1 MKAYLL
7 TLLRGAIGARLA
19 VALLVTGCGVLTGC
33 APLPEFHH
41 SQTVNQTHLPEQQLP
56 DYLSTQCSHIWQ
68 QDNADSLE
76 NPLYW
81 LRGMECAQ
89 RLSPEEA
96 RVEARQW
103 SALTWQDTF
112 KRGILLSPAKITPVE
127 RRRYMTQLD
136 MLATDIPLQIRSLFI
151 VWRDGQ
157 RFQLSLAE
165 ERNRYSK
172 LQQTTDSQLDELRQT
187 QQFLRNEL
195 EITTRKL
202 ETMSD
207 IERQLSSRKPGSNYV
222 PETQSTDTQES
233 SEQLPKE
240 DQP

>member
-7 TLLRGAIGARLA
+7 TLLHGAIGSRLTA
-19 VALLVTGCGVLTGC
+19 TLLVAGSGVLMGC
-33 APLPEFHH
+33 ASLPELHH
-41 SQTVNQTHLPEQQLP
+41 SQTTNQAHSPEQQLP
-56 DYLSTQCSHIWQ
+56 DYLSAQCSNIWQ
-68 QDNADSLE
+68 QDDADTLE

-89 RLSPEEA
+89 RLSPEDARIEA
-96 RVEARQW
+96 HQW
-103 SALTWQDTF
+103 SAITWQDTF

-127 RRRYMTQLD
+127 RRKYMTQLD
-136 MLATDIPLQIRSLFI
+136 MLATDIPPQIRSLFI
-151 VWRDGQ
+151 VWRDGE
-157 RFQLSLAE
+157 RAQLSLVE
-165 ERNRYSK
+165 ERSRYTK

-222 PETQSTDTQES
+222 PEEPA
-233 SEQLPKE
+233 SEPQDSKGQLIEE
-240 DQP
+240 DKP

>member
-7 TLLRGAIGARLA
+7 TLLRGVTVSRLTA
-19 VALLVTGCGVLTGC
+19 TLLVAGSGVLMGC
-33 APLPEFHH
+33 ASLPELHH
-41 SQTVNQTHLPEQQLP
+41 SPAASQAHLPEQQLP
-56 DYLSTQCSHIWQ
+56 DYLSTQCSNIWQ
-68 QDNADSLE
+68 QDDADTLE

-96 RVEARQW
+96 RSEARQW
-103 SALTWQDTF
+103 SAITWQDTF
-112 KRGILLSPAKITPVE
+112 KRGILLSPAKITPAE
-127 RRRYMTQLD
+127 RRKYMTQLD
-136 MLATDIPLQIRSLFI
+136 MMATDIPLQIRSLFI

-157 RFQLSLAE
+157 RAQLSLVE
-165 ERNRYSK
+165 ERSRYTK
-172 LQQTTDSQLDELRQT
+172 LQQTTDSQLEELRQT

-222 PETQSTDTQES
+222 PEEPESETQDNKG
-233 SEQLPKE
+233 QLIEE
-240 DQP
+240 DRP

>member
-1 MKAYLL
+1 MKVDLL
-7 TLLRGAIGARLA
+7 SLLGRAVGSRLA
-19 VALLVTGCGVLTGC
+19 VALAMVGTSVLTGC
-33 APLPEFHH
+33 TSLPELTH
-41 SQTVNQTHLPEQQLP
+41 SQAVNPVNSPEKQLP
-56 DYLSTQCSHIWQ
+56 DYLATQCENIWQ
-68 QDNADSLE
+68 PRDTDTLE

-89 RLSPEEA
+89 RLSPVEA
-96 RVEARQW
+96 RAEARQW
-103 SALTWQDTF
+103 PDLTWQDTF

-136 MLATDIPLQIRSLFI
+136 MLATDIPLPIRSVFI

-157 RFQLSLAE
+157 RAQLSLAE

-172 LQQTTDSQLDELRQT
+172 LQQTTDSQLDELRQS

-222 PETQSTDTQES
+222 PETHSTDTQDNLG
-233 SEQLPKE
+233 QLPE
-240 DQP
+240 EAQP

>member
-7 TLLRGAIGARLA
+7 SLLQGAVGSRLAITLL
-19 VALLVTGCGVLTGC
+19 VAGSGVLTGC
-33 APLPEFHH
+33 ASLPELHH
-41 SQTVNQTHLPEQQLP
+41 SQTVNQTHLPQKQLP
-56 DYLSTQCSHIWQ
+56 DYLSTQCSNIWQ
-68 QDNADSLE
+68 QEDAETLE

-96 RVEARQW
+96 RIEARQW

-136 MLATDIPLQIRSLFI
+136 MLATDIPLQIRSLFM
-151 VWRDGQ
+151 VWRDGE
-157 RFQLSLAE
+157 RSQLSLAE
-165 ERNRYSK
+165 ERSRYSK
-172 LQQTTDSQLDELRQT
+172 LQQTTDSQLDEFRQA
-187 QQFLRNEL
+187 QQLLSNEL

-202 ETMSD
+202 ETLSD
-207 IERQLSSRKPGSNYV
+207 IERQLSSRKPGSNYA
-222 PETQSTDTQES
+222 PDAQSTDTQDS
-233 SEQLPKE
+233 NGQLPKE
-240 DQP
+240 DLP

>member
-1 MKAYLL
+1 MKASLL
-7 TLLRGAIGARLA
+7 TLLRSTIGSRLTA
-19 VALLVTGCGVLTGC
+19 ALLIAGSGVLMGC
-33 APLPEFHH
+33 TSLPERHH
-41 SQTVNQTHLPEQQLP
+41 SPTDNRDHLPEQQLP
-56 DYLSTQCSHIWQ
+56 DYLSTQCSQIWQ
-68 QDNADSLE
+68 QDDADTLE

-89 RLSPEEA
+89 RLSPEDARIEA
-96 RVEARQW
+96 RHW

-112 KRGILLSPAKITPVE
+112 KRGILLSPAKITPAE
-127 RRRYMTQLD
+127 RRKYMTQLD

-157 RFQLSLAE
+157 RAQLSLVE
-165 ERNRYSK
+165 ERSRYNK
-172 LQQTTDSQLDELRQT
+172 LQQTTDSELEQLRQA
-187 QQFLRNEL
+187 QQFLSNEL

-222 PETQSTDTQES
+222 PEEPVNNNQNETQSIEEDT
-233 SEQLPKE
+233 P
-240 DQP
+240 

>member
-7 TLLRGAIGARLA
+7 TLLRGAIGSRLA
-19 VALLVTGCGVLTGC
+19 AILLVAGSGVLMGC
-33 APLPEFHH
+33 ASLPELHH
-41 SQTVNQTHLPEQQLP
+41 SQSVNQTHLPEQQLP
-56 DYLSTQCSHIWQ
+56 DYLSTQCSSIWE
-68 QDNADSLE
+68 QDEPETLE

-96 RVEARQW
+96 RIEARQW
-103 SALTWQDTF
+103 QELTWQDTF
-112 KRGILLSPAKITPVE
+112 KRGILLSPAKITPAE
-127 RRRYMTQLD
+127 RRKYMTQLD
-136 MLATDIPLQIRSLFI
+136 MLATDIPLQVRSLFI

-157 RFQLSLAE
+157 RAQLSLVE
-165 ERNRYSK
+165 ERSRYTK
-172 LQQTTDSQLDELRQT
+172 LQQTTDSQLDELQQT

-195 EITTRKL
+195 EITIRKL

-222 PETQSTDTQES
+222 PEEQSSETQES
-233 SEQLPKE
+233 NGQQQTE

>member
-7 TLLRGAIGARLA
+7 TLLRDAISSRLA
-19 VALLVTGCGVLTGC
+19 VLLLVAGSSMLLGCKS
-33 APLPEFHH
+33 LPELHH
-41 SQTVNQTHLPEQQLP
+41 SQTINPINVPEQQLP
-56 DYLSTQCSHIWQ
+56 DYFSAQCSSIWQ
-68 QDNADSLE
+68 QDDVDTLE

-89 RLSPEEA
+89 RLSPAEA
-96 RVEARQW
+96 RAEARQW
-103 SALTWQDTF
+103 PALSWQDTF
-112 KRGILLSPAKITPVE
+112 KRGILLSPAKITPAE
-127 RRRYMTQLD
+127 RRKYMTQLD

-157 RFQLSLAE
+157 RAQLSLVE
-165 ERNRYSK
+165 ERSRYTK

-195 EITTRKL
+195 AITTRKL

-222 PETQSTDTQES
+222 PEEQNSGSQES
-233 SEQLPKE
+233 NGQ
-240 DQP
+240 